1 MGNVKAQTLI
11 LLFFVSA
18 SHGGTLVTV
27 RGERVMGF
35 PDFITLLPE
44 ADMQLEG
51 IRAWILQGEKHQ
63 LVFFEMAPSAHVP
76 EHSHDYPQ
84 WGMVIEG
91 KMELVTEGKP
101 RICKEGDEYLIPAH
115 AKHYARFLS
124 KSRVVDLFSEK
135 SRYRLKSI
143 K

>member
-63 LVFFEMAPSAHVP
+63 LVFFEMAPSARVP

-91 KMELVTEGKP
+91 KMELVTDGKP
-101 RICKEGDEYLIPAH
+101 RICKKGDEYLIPSH

-135 SRYRLKSI
+135 SRYRLKLI

>member
-11 LLFFVSA
+11 LLFFAST
-18 SHGGTLVTV
+18 SHGRALDTV
-27 RGERVMGF
+27 KGERVMGF
-35 PDFITLLPE
+35 PEIITLLPE
-44 ADMQLEG
+44 ADMQFEG
-51 IRAWILQGEKHQ
+51 IRAWVLQGEKHQ
-63 LVFFEMAPSAHVP
+63 LVFFEMAPSARVP

-91 KMELVTEGKP
+91 KMELVIDGKP
-101 RICKEGDEYLIPAH
+101 RICEKGDEYLIPAH

-135 SRYRLKSI
+135 SRYKLKSI

>member
-1 MGNVKAQTLI
+1 MKAQTLI

-35 PDFITLLPE
+35 PDIITLLPE

-135 SRYRLKSI
+135 SRYRLKLI